1 MIFYGLAVKCVS
13 CCFNSKVSDVEA
25 YNLKVCPKNS
35 SIPSWN
41 WKVKISNLLWLL
53 DTPIHTVGIHDD
65 VFCKKR
71 CSLFENPVMIAC
83 WVALCPGKLLKDYAT
98 EVRCWVVRTIAYQHG
113 KLFPGH
119 CQFFRRS
126 NEGRGTLVVHLEPTL
141 TLPEILQIVVQ
152 RGIQTRPFFLQFGI
166 TFGWECDVLIMKKGK
181 KKHEISLWLTRNESW
196 WWRF

>member
-1 MIFYGLAVKCVS
+1 MLRLITSRYVPRIHRFLPGTGKWRFQTSYGCLVHLRIFRHA
-13 CCFNSKVSDVEA
+13 FNR
-25 YNLKVCPKNS
+25 
-35 SIPSWN
+35 
-41 WKVKISNLLWLL
+41 
-53 DTPIHTVGIHDD
+53 IHTVGIHDD

-141 TLPEILQIVVQ
+141 TLPEILRIVVQ
-152 RGIQTRPFFLQFGI
+152 RGFETRPFLLQFEI

-181 KKHEISLWLTRNESW
+181 KRHEISLWLTRNESW